1 MRIIDVDAHF
11 EPTQDWLD
19 GFPELRARMP
29 ALLPESDP
37 RLGWRSPEQ
46 YSFFTSFD
54 LLRFAPREQRLSAEA
69 VTTDMMR
76 AMYAPGPR
84 PFGFEGAAMSPPMDD
99 PGTRLRWM
107 DAHGIAAQNLISGT
121 GYTFMR
127 AIEDPSLQQDA
138 VAAVNTWMSERTS
151 VHPERVLP
159 VTSLS
164 YFDLDWAVR
173 ELGRMRARGSR
184 AFLFNAEPVGDVPP
198 TDRSYDRL
206 WSAATD
212 LGMIPLVHV
221 GLTAAR
227 FHPAWANV
235 GDPFLVRAL
244 AVSQPHQAAVVLL
257 TGLVLSGVFERHPK
271 LTFLFA
277 ELGVDWLAPLAAHLD
292 GQVSTRSPIGDGYSQ
307 PLAPS
312 EYIRR
317 NVRITP
323 LPHPHQSPLPL
334 LERLPEVAVFSTD
347 MPHFESNPDAVP
359 HYQKL
364 LAPLDAAQRASFL
377 GGSIRASYA
386 LMGDPLPAPST
397 ELA

>member
-1 MRIIDVDAHF
+1 MTFIDVDSHF
-11 EPTQDWLD
+11 EPVESWLD
-19 GFPELRARMP
+19 EFPALKARMP
-29 ALLPESDP
+29 TLLPESDP
-37 RLGWRSPEQ
+37 RLGWRSAEQ

-54 LLRFAPREQRLSAEA
+54 LLRFAPIERRMSGQA

-76 AMYAPGPR
+76 AMYAPGPK

-99 PGTRLRWM
+99 PGARIRWM
-107 DAHGIAAQNLISGT
+107 DVHGIAAQNLISGT

-127 AIEDPSLQQDA
+127 AIEDPALQQDA
-138 VAAVNTWMSERTS
+138 VAAVNTWMTERAS
-151 VHPERVLP
+151 DYPGRFFP
-159 VTSLS
+159 VASMS
-164 YFDLDWAVR
+164 YFDLDWAIR
-173 ELGRMRARGSR
+173 ELARTRERGSR

-212 LGMIPLVHV
+212 LGMVPIVHV

-235 GDPFLVRAL
+235 DDPFLVRAL
-244 AVSQPHQAAVVLL
+244 AVSQPHQAALVLL

-271 LTFLFA
+271 LTLLHA
-277 ELGVDWLAPLAAHLD
+277 ELGIDWLAPLAANLD
-292 GQVSTRSPIGDGYSQ
+292 GLVSQRSPIGDGYAL

-323 LPHPHQSPLPL
+323 LPHAHQSPLPL

-359 HYQKL
+359 HYLKL
-364 LAPLDAAQRASFL
+364 LASLDPEKRASFM
-377 GGSIRASYA
+377 GESIRESYA
-386 LMGDPLPAPST
+386 RMGDPL
-397 ELA
+397 LV